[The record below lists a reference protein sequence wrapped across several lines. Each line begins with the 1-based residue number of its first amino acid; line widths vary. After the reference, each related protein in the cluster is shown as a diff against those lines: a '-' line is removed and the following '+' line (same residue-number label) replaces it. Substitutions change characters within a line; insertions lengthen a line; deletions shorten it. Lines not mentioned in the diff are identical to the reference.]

1 MKVSDVTAFSKV
13 VLAREI
19 ERDRLDCEQR
29 WWGGVVE
36 IYFVKVVAMPRKHGS
51 GKWNYDIFAIS
62 LQLPRQEA

>member
-29 WWGGVVE
+29 WW
-36 IYFVKVVAMPRKHGS
+36 VAPLKYTLLPRKHGS